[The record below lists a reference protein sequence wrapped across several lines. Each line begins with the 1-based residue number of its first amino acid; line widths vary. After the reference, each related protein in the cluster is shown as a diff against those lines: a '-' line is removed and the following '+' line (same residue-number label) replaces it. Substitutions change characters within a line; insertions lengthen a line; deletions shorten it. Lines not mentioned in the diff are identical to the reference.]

1 MTAKKDPSRFT
12 VRFNLQDPSHR
23 KAVSILEQQGARNKA
38 NYLANAILCYEKAE
52 PKSVGKAQ
60 QGISRTDVESIVWE
74 ILAKWQPHDVSGVAG
89 TSDITH
95 SINPSAQRQKESMQ
109 GATLGLI
116 SDALAAFRGG

>member
-60 QGISRTDVESIVWE
+60 QEISRTDVESIVWE
-74 ILAKWQPHDVSGVAG
+74 ILAKWQTHDVSGVAG

-95 SINPSAQRQKESMQ
+95 SINPSEQRQKESMQ
-109 GATLGLI
+109 GATLELI